1 MRRARLRPQSAKRR
15 REQAERR
22 KVLARLLEER
32 GPGCE
37 ARVLNVCAGLA
48 VDGHELLARSAGGS
62 ITDAGNILLVCRR
75 CHDWIGERPREATS
89 LGLRRSRYGGAA

>member
-1 MRRARLRPQSAKRR
+1 MRRQSAKRR

-37 ARVLNVCAGLA
+37 ARVFNVCQGRA
-48 VDGHELLARSAGGS
+48 VDGHEVLARSAGGS
-62 ITDAGNILLVCRR
+62 ITDPANILLVCRR
-75 CHDWIGERPREATS
+75 CHEWVTVRPKEATS